1 VPELTSLLM
10 MVAQACA
17 ADPVGFERC
26 YHDAGV
32 RPSPGEPTF
41 CRAAMDKIG
50 ATADLEPKR
59 LEDLLMCLV
68 VSEPGGAV
76 FKPH

>member
-1 VPELTSLLM
+1 MPELTSLLM

-17 ADPVGFERC
+17 ADPVGFGRC
-26 YHDAGV
+26 YHDQSI
-32 RPSPGEPTF
+32 RLSPGEPAF
-41 CRAAMDKIG
+41 CRAAMDKIS
-50 ATADLEPKR
+50 ATTDLEPKR

-68 VSEPGGAV
+68 ASEPGGEV

>member
-1 VPELTSLLM
+1 MPELTSLLM

-32 RPSPGEPTF
+32 RPSPSEPTF
-41 CRAAMDKIG
+41 CRAAMDLIG